1 MLFRSVERGSEA
13 LLTACSQAGLAP
25 EDVDVVVVHQA
36 NLRIIEALQH
46 RTGIDAERWVVTLR
60 ETGNTGGASVLIALA
75 HLLCSRT
82 LRPGDRVLI
91 GAFGAGLTWAA
102 ILIEW

>member
-1 MLFRSVERGSEA
+1 M
-13 LLTACSQAGLAP
+13 
-25 EDVDVVVVHQA
+25 VHQA

-46 RTGIDAERWVVTLR
+46 RTGIAADRWVITLS
-60 ETGNTGGASVLIALA
+60 ETGNTGGASVLVAFA

-102 ILIEW
+102 MLIEW